1 MVRSAYTLRPE
12 DDDFSQPNAL
22 VNQVM
27 DEPGGNMAET
37 VASTLGTV
45 RPDIAERVY
54 EYWRNVDKDPGRRHR
69 RPGQRPGRRAA
80 RTRPGRRRPRHP
92 REQGRLNP

>member
-1 MVRSAYTLRPE
+1 MVRTAYTLRAE

-27 DEPGGNMAET
+27 DQAERDRLVET

-45 RPDIAERVY
+45 RPDTAERVFDVLAQ
-54 EYWRNVDKDPGRRHR
+54 RGQDPWVTPSPTWSTARVSSRTA
-69 RPGQRPGRRAA
+69 RPRRA
-80 RTRPGRRRPRHP
+80 TTPTLP
-92 REQGRLNP
+92 